1 MKKIIT
7 LFLALLLVFSLTAC
21 GADTEPEGT
30 EPSTA
35 EQPTTVQPTTV
46 QPTET
51 EEATEAPSVTEDSA
65 SPAQTLFAQFKDMMN
80 GGEDLTA
87 EEMANQL
94 ISNEII
100 PFAPMVMAVEPGY
113 LNGFGE
119 EITGFAEGATFGPMI
134 GTIPFVGYVFRLDA
148 DADVDAFVQT
158 LKDQAM
164 LNWNICT
171 QADEMLCDA
180 VDHTVF
186 FVMSPASFVG

>member
-21 GADTEPEGT
+21 GADTEPEVT

-65 SPAQTLFAQFKDMMN
+65 SPAQTLFAQFKEMMN
-80 GGEDLTA
+80 GGEALTA
-87 EEMANQL
+87 EEMANRL

-186 FVMSPASFVG
+186 FVMSPANFVG

>member
-21 GADTEPEGT
+21 GTDTEPEVT

-65 SPAQTLFAQFKDMMN
+65 SPAQILFAQFKEMMN
-80 GGEDLTA
+80 GGEDLTT
-87 EEMANQL
+87 EEMANRL
-94 ISNEII
+94 SSNEII

-113 LNGFGE
+113 LNGFAE

-148 DADVDAFVQT
+148 EADVDAFVQM

-186 FVMSPASFVG
+186 FVMSPANFVG

>member
-21 GADTEPEGT
+21 GADTEPEVT
-30 EPSTA
+30 EPSA
-35 EQPTTVQPTTV
+35 VEQPTTV

-51 EEATEAPSVTEDSA
+51 EETTEAPSVTEDGA
-65 SPAQTLFAQFKDMMN
+65 SPAQTLFAQFKEMMN

-113 LNGFGE
+113 LNGFAG

-148 DADVDAFVQT
+148 EADVDAFVQT
-158 LKDQAM
+158 LKNQAM

-180 VDHTVF
+180 VGNTVF
-186 FVMSPASFVG
+186 FVMSPANFEG

>member
-21 GADTEPEGT
+21 GADTEPEVT

-51 EEATEAPSVTEDSA
+51 EEATEAPSVTEDNA
-65 SPAQTLFAQFKDMMN
+65 SPAQTLLAQFKEMMN
-80 GGEDLTA
+80 GVEDLTA
-87 EEMANQL
+87 EEMANRL

>member
-21 GADTEPEGT
+21 GADTEPEVT
-30 EPSTA
+30 EPSA
-35 EQPTTVQPTTV
+35 VEQPTTV

-51 EEATEAPSVTEDSA
+51 EETTEAPSVTEDGA
-65 SPAQTLFAQFKDMMN
+65 SPAQTLFAQFKEMMN

-113 LNGFGE
+113 LNGFAE
-119 EITGFAEGATFGPMI
+119 EITGFA
-134 GTIPFVGYVFRLDA
+134 
-148 DADVDAFVQT
+148 
-158 LKDQAM
+158 
-164 LNWNICT
+164 
-171 QADEMLCDA
+171 
-180 VDHTVF
+180 
-186 FVMSPASFVG
+186 

>member
-7 LFLALLLVFSLTAC
+7 LFLAMLLVFSLTAC
-21 GADTEPEGT
+21 GADTEPEVT
-30 EPSTA
+30 EPSTV
-35 EQPTTVQPTTV
+35 EQPTTV

-51 EEATEAPSVTEDSA
+51 EETTEAPSVTEVGA
-65 SPAQTLFAQFKDMMN
+65 SPAQTLFAQFKEMMN

-113 LNGFGE
+113 LNGFAE

-148 DADVDAFVQT
+148 EADVDAFVQT

-180 VDHTVF
+180 VDNTVF
-186 FVMSPASFVG
+186 FVMSPAGFEG